1 MSRLSDL
8 LARLLGQHQGRVRAP
23 AGGPRPA
30 GRAAVP
36 RDAVRPSGRDSSPLA
51 AELAMTGEADS
62 SSEDDETRSVQR
74 ERTTSSPEDEVEATS
89 GLTLDRM
96 EAMITDVMGY
106 GVQRHAESGHPCL
119 LGTWDTYPFVIEIP
133 DGHEGWLLVSGDW
146 EEPVGEGLRD
156 ERAASGNDWNRDKFF
171 PTVSIIDSPAGPL
184 VRATYLVDLSSG
196 VTDTQLR
203 LHLETALSSCTQA
216 LSLVRPLLPE
226 L

>member
-51 AELAMTGEADS
+51 AELATTGEADS
-62 SSEDDETRSVQR
+62 SSEDDETHSVQR

-156 ERAASGNDWNRDKFF
+156 ELAASVNDWNRDKFF

-184 VRATYLVDLSSG
+184 VRATYLVDLSS
-196 VTDTQLR
+196 
-203 LHLETALSSCTQA
+203 
-216 LSLVRPLLPE
+216 SLVRPLLPE